1 MGVVLVDRE
10 KNYATP
16 SPECVIDVC
25 SEISTMQETSH
36 SLIISRIKGM
46 QASGHADRNA
56 ECSFLALVVGACVG
70 SDKPVRSE
78 IDSYFRSC
86 ADRMA
91 SKQFNVSSEH
101 QLQWCFSRL
110 PLIICDGAQLLYNQ
124 LKLQLRVTSEHT
136 RSLSEHEM
144 MDALNSA
151 AAFSNPNDAISK
163 LEIMTRACSAGGVR
177 VINPKENAASP
188 AVTAVLHA
196 VHSCVSFNI
205 RCHRADEGLVA
216 DMRQCAEH
224 AAHGGAIIVVAS
236 GF

>member
-1 MGVVLVDRE
+1 VKNPSSTPNLPPFLITVDELARVSSVQENIASAFEAMFPCMPSFRIAWIEDSNGHAVDPSAIVGVVLVDRE
-10 KNYATP
+10 KIYATP
-16 SPECVIDVC
+16 SPECVTDVC
-25 SEISTMQETSH
+25 SELSRMQETSH

-46 QASGHADRNA
+46 KASGHADRNA

-124 LKLQLRVTSEHT
+124 LKLQLRVTS
-136 RSLSEHEM
+136 
-144 MDALNSA
+144 
-151 AAFSNPNDAISK
+151 
-163 LEIMTRACSAGGVR
+163 
-177 VINPKENAASP
+177 
-188 AVTAVLHA
+188 
-196 VHSCVSFNI
+196 
-205 RCHRADEGLVA
+205 
-216 DMRQCAEH
+216 
-224 AAHGGAIIVVAS
+224 
-236 GF
+236 